1 VLFLHGE
8 ILLCQWLDPT
18 ALHPECSGALHSQ
31 DASTLPNSLLSVRRE
46 AGDAPLRGAPFS
58 HTCALPSAP
67 TGPESRLHLDPQ
79 FRTILTE
86 NLIPPNRF
94 CNNHNSYLRSQSHTN
109 MYINTPHIHYMIKP
123 KLFVYALSA
132 WLFFLNL
139 QYSLKISTKYHHTV
153 QRYNYLLSYFRC

>member
-1 VLFLHGE
+1 MLFLHSE

-18 ALHPECSGALHSQ
+18 ALHPECSGAHHSQ

-58 HTCALPSAP
+58 HTCALPSAS

-94 CNNHNSYLRSQSHTN
+94 CNNHNSYLRSQSHTT
-109 MYINTPHIHYMIKP
+109 MYINTPHIHYMIKTKTICVCFICMALFL
-123 KLFVYALSA
+123 KL
-132 WLFFLNL
+132 
-139 QYSLKISTKYHHTV
+139 TV
-153 QRYNYLLSYFRC
+153 